1 MQLLAQQHF
10 RLDDDDDDDDVDVD
24 DEDSEL
30 LFKFIWFA
38 LLSLLDD
45 DDDVF
50 RLDGGTK
57 LKQRLNEVLNF
68 FLNIFFLLK

>member
-30 LFKFIWFA
+30 LFKFI
-38 LLSLLDD
+38 
-45 DDDVF
+45 
-50 RLDGGTK
+50 
-57 LKQRLNEVLNF
+57 
-68 FLNIFFLLK
+68 